1 MASKDLSLKSFKDV
15 EFGYKLKLSYFVA
28 SIIPMVVMTYLYVE
42 YIAPQLG
49 QDGKSATA
57 TVIAALLVLS
67 IFLSVMGL
75 MMSNRAA
82 GESIATLKAINNRMD
97 SLLDLTKNFRE
108 SFFVDVL
115 LDSIANSAK
124 NILNSEASSILLYD
138 DSGNLRFAHT
148 TGKKAAE
155 LKGMI
160 VRPGEGITGWVAME
174 GKPLLVNDVKDDPRF
189 AGRFDSGSGFS
200 TRSIICVPLVIEGT
214 NIGIIEVVNK
224 LGDEPYTEMDMKI
237 LHSLA
242 DHAALSIQR
251 SKNYENSHS
260 DFIQVTEILI
270 AAMDFHVPEKKGHA
284 RRVARYSVK
293 LAKALGLN
301 DEEQKNI
308 YFGALL
314 HDIGLLKYNQD
325 DYWGLKEFK
334 MHPTLG
340 YEMVRSVSMW
350 QAIAPMVYS
359 HHERYDG
366 EGYPRGLSGQDIPL
380 GARIISVA
388 EVLDTLVS
396 SSSYKPPVAFSEAVA
411 ELKNNVG
418 TQFDPNVVEMLAG
431 TFRREDIME

>member
-174 GKPLLVNDVKDDPRF
+174 GKPLLV
-189 AGRFDSGSGFS
+189 
-200 TRSIICVPLVIEGT
+200 
-214 NIGIIEVVNK
+214 
-224 LGDEPYTEMDMKI
+224 
-237 LHSLA
+237 
-242 DHAALSIQR
+242 
-251 SKNYENSHS
+251 
-260 DFIQVTEILI
+260 
-270 AAMDFHVPEKKGHA
+270 
-284 RRVARYSVK
+284 
-293 LAKALGLN
+293 
-301 DEEQKNI
+301 
-308 YFGALL
+308 
-314 HDIGLLKYNQD
+314 
-325 DYWGLKEFK
+325 
-334 MHPTLG
+334 
-340 YEMVRSVSMW
+340 
-350 QAIAPMVYS
+350 
-359 HHERYDG
+359 
-366 EGYPRGLSGQDIPL
+366 
-380 GARIISVA
+380 
-388 EVLDTLVS
+388 
-396 SSSYKPPVAFSEAVA
+396 
-411 ELKNNVG
+411 
-418 TQFDPNVVEMLAG
+418 
-431 TFRREDIME
+431 